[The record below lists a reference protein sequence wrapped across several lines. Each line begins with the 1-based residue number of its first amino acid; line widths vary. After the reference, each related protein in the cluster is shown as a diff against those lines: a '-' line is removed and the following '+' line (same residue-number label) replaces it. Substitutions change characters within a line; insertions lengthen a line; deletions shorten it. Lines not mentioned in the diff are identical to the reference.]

1 MWNNSTLQI
10 EINRNIVSKLKKYAK
25 ISGILFIILGTLGI
39 FFPTFMSIS
48 AVVLVSYLMLFAG
61 ISSGVFTWM
70 SNKKDW
76 AGWLKTVL
84 LIGAALIMIF
94 YPMQGVATLGLVFA
108 IYFFMDAFAGFGLA
122 FSLMDDKHWWLWL
135 INAITSLILGVLFI
149 IGWPLSSLWLVGLF
163 VGISLLFDGVALLVG
178 GAYLEEIDEEVEE
191 KTEKVNEK

>member
-10 EINRNIVSKLKKYAK
+10 EINRSIVSNLKKYAK

-61 ISSGVFTWM
+61 ISSGIFTWM

-76 AGWLKTVL
+76 AGWLKSFL
-84 LIGAALIMIF
+84 LVGASLIMLF

-122 FSLMDDKHWWLWL
+122 FSLKDDKHWWLWL

-149 IGWPLSSLWLVGLF
+149 IGWPMSSLFLVGIF
-163 VGISLLFDGVALLVG
+163 VGISLLFDGIALLVG
-178 GAYLEEIDEEVEE
+178 GSYLEEIDNEA
-191 KTEKVNEK
+191 KKVDEN

>member
-10 EINRNIVSKLKKYAK
+10 EINRSIVSNLKKYAK

-61 ISSGVFTWM
+61 ISSGIFTWM

-76 AGWLKTVL
+76 AGWLKSFL
-84 LIGAALIMIF
+84 LVGASLIMLF
-94 YPMQGVATLGLVFA
+94 YPMQGVATSGLVFA

-122 FSLMDDKHWWLWL
+122 FSLKDDKHWWLWL

-149 IGWPLSSLWLVGLF
+149 IGWPMSSLFLVGIF
-163 VGISLLFDGVALLVG
+163 VGISLLFDGIALLVG
-178 GAYLEEIDEEVEE
+178 GSYLEEIDNEA
-191 KTEKVNEK
+191 KKVDEN

>member
-10 EINRNIVSKLKKYAK
+10 ELNRNIVNKLKKYATV
-25 ISGILFIILGTLGI
+25 SGIIFIILGTLGI

-48 AVVLVSYLMLFAG
+48 TVLLVSYLMLFAG

-122 FSLMDDKHWWLWL
+122 FSLKDDKHWWLWL

-149 IGWPLSSLWLVGLF
+149 VGWPLTSLWLVGLF

>member
-10 EINRNIVSKLKKYAK
+10 EINRSIVSKLKKYAK
-25 ISGILFIILGTLGI
+25 ISGVLFILLGMLGI
-39 FFPTFMSIS
+39 LFPTFMSIS
-48 AVVLVSYLMLFAG
+48 AVVFVSYLMLFAG

-76 AGWLKTVL
+76 AGWLKTFL

-94 YPMQGVATLGLVFA
+94 YPWQGVATLGLVFA

-149 IGWPLSSLWLVGLF
+149 IGWPMSSLWLVGIF
-163 VGISLLFDGVALLVG
+163 VGISLLFDGIALLIG
-178 GAYLEEIDEEVEE
+178 GVYLEEIDEE
-191 KTEKVNEK
+191 TEKVNEK